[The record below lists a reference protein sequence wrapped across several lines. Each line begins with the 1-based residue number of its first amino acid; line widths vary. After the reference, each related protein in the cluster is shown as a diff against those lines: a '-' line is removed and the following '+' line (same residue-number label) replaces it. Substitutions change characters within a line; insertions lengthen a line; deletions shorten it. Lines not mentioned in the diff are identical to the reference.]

1 MKKKVFNP
9 SVSYD
14 EYLKEKLKDPEFAI
28 GYLKETLAQKDMPE
42 VFLLALRDVVE
53 ARGVGKIAKRAD
65 LNRQNLYRIL
75 SKTGNPRFSSLYGI
89 LDALGLNLSL
99 EAKKAS

>member
-1 MKKKVFNP
+1 MKKKVFKAG
-9 SVSYD
+9 VSYD
-14 EYLKEKLKDPEFAI
+14 DYLKEKLKDPVFAI

-53 ARGVGKIAKRAD
+53 ARGVSKIAKKAA

-75 SKTGNPRFSSLYGI
+75 SKKGNPRFSSLYGI
-89 LDALGLNLSL
+89 VDALGLNLSL
-99 EAKKAS
+99 EEKKAS